1 MLIRI
6 PFIALLF
13 IFATNFV
20 YGQTFKSGDST
31 INVMRA
37 IIVGNDTILVSNIPE
52 LDIYP
57 RREFRNRFQYYRY
70 RTLIRNVKV
79 AYPYAK
85 VAGEKLRELD
95 ARLANMPSERQ
106 RKAFINSYEK
116 ELKDEF
122 EDKLTHLTIS
132 QGRILIK
139 LIDREVDQSTF
150 LVITEVKGK
159 FKAVFWQGV
168 ARLFGS
174 NLKAEYDPYGE
185 DAMIEEIIMMIEAGR
200 L

>member
-1 MLIRI
+1 MIKI
-6 PFIALLF
+6 PFIAILLLF
-13 IFATNFV
+13 AANFV
-20 YGQTFKSGDST
+20 SAQTFKSGDST

-37 IIVGNDTILVSNIPE
+37 IIVGNDTILVSDIPE
-52 LDIYP
+52 IDIYP
-57 RREFRNRFQYYRY
+57 RRQFKNRFQYYRY

-85 VAGEKLRELD
+85 IAGEKLRELD
-95 ARLANMPSERQ
+95 ARLVNMPSERQ
-106 RKAFINSYEK
+106 RKAFIDSYEK

-122 EDKLTHLTIS
+122 EDKLTRLTIS

-139 LIDREVDQSTF
+139 LIDREVDHSTF
-150 LVITEVKGK
+150 FVITEIKGK
-159 FKAVFWQGV
+159 FKAVFWQGI

-174 NLKAEYDPYGE
+174 NLKSEYKPEGE
-185 DAMIEEIIMMIEAGR
+185 DAIIEEIIMMIEAGR